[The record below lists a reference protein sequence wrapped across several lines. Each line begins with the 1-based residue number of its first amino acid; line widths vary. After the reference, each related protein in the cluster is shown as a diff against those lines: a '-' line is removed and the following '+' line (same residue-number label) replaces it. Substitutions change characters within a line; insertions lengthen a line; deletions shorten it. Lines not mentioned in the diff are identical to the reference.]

1 MLHNTRTYEYRAN
14 RLKKVG
20 MPARAHAC
28 MFFRETTFV

>member
-1 MLHNTRTYEYRAN
+1 MMHNTCTQEYGVN

-28 MFFRETTFV
+28 MFFW